1 MTPED
6 LKTVYKQIF
15 ATDEGK
21 IVLNDLAQRCHF
33 FGITFAESTNEVI
46 YKEGQR
52 SVVLFLNNMIKDT
65 PPPTQETAEEE

>member
-1 MTPED
+1 MNPED
-6 LKTVYKQIF
+6 LKAAYKQTF
-15 ATDEGK
+15 GTEQAK
-21 IVLNDLAQRCHF
+21 IVLEDLAHRCHF
-33 FGITFAESTNEVI
+33 FGTTFTESTNEVI

>member
-1 MTPED
+1 MTPQE
-6 LKTVYKQIF
+6 LKTAYKQTF
-15 ATDEGK
+15 TTEQAK
-21 IVLNDLAQRCHF
+21 IVLEDLAQRCHF
-33 FGITFAESTNEVI
+33 FGTTFTESTNEVI